1 MMQKVTKRF
10 PSRIK
15 GSDAF
20 MEKQKTNAHA
30 NERMVFLTE
39 KVFFMV
45 GVVIKKVGYVKDN

>member
-10 PSRIK
+10 LSRIK